1 MKEEKKYIQN
11 SERRKELTFQII
23 HYAYRIQKFV
33 KLYTIHAEFRK
44 SHSKLYTIHYT
55 LQKKKINREFRN
67 ATLYSVAQINDD
79 PINTYRIQK
88 ATQRQKSLYNQ
99 LFKKKKNSL
108 CNQNSEKAIQVQ
120 NIKRK
125 KEKRSH
131 VPGQGVSLFRS
142 RSQKKQ
148 YWSINTNSIGLS
160 FFFKS
165 MLWIVYC
172 FLT

>member
-23 HYAYRIQKFV
+23 HYTYRIQKFV

-55 LQKKKINREFRN
+55 LQKKKINREFRK

-99 LFKKKKNSL
+99 LLKKKLL
-108 CNQNSEKAIQVQ
+108 CAIKIQKKLYT
-120 NIKRK
+120 KRTK
-125 KEKRSH
+125 KES
-131 VPGQGVSLFRS
+131 
-142 RSQKKQ
+142 
-148 YWSINTNSIGLS
+148 YTSIEH
-160 FFFKS
+160 
-165 MLWIVYC
+165 
-172 FLT
+172 